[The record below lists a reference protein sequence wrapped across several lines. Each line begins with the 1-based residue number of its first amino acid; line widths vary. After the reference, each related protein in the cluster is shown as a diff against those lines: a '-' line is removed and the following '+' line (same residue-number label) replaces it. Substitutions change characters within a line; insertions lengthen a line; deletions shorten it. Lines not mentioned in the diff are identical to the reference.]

1 MFNSQL
7 ENSDT
12 GDRDVNNIATLP
24 SLNPSATK
32 NQRNIHSG
40 SFGSGSSS
48 CSSASSASSLSTGGV
63 TAYSSASTMRGH
75 RDKYSSS
82 GRALNTASNMNSVKK
97 RNSNAT
103 DYIPS
108 TNGHSD
114 TAGYISENGPAENAL
129 KCLKWP
135 FSKKHFWKMLP
146 AKNASQTI
154 FDNFWKAFFKM
165 VVMIILQFWSIL
177 SRPFTAPISHFS
189 RRCVV
194 TPNVARR
201 SAQRAGRVRRLPRL
215 RRAPA
220 DAEDFEALAGAA
232 YLHPPQG
239 PSVKKSSKKPRNKTP

>member
-1 MFNSQL
+1 MDSDAFLMKFQEMFNSQL

-114 TAGYISENGPAENAL
+114 TAGYISENGPA
-129 KCLKWP
+129 
-135 FSKKHFWKMLP
+135 
-146 AKNASQTI
+146 KNELGNDNCSIQTQSTEDYIQTI
-154 FDNFWKAFFKM
+154 FEA
-165 VVMIILQFWSIL
+165 SYE
-177 SRPFTAPISHFS
+177 H
-189 RRCVV
+189 
-194 TPNVARR
+194 R
-201 SAQRAGRVRRLPRL
+201 SG
-215 RRAPA
+215 
-220 DAEDFEALAGAA
+220 
-232 YLHPPQG
+232 
-239 PSVKKSSKKPRNKTP
+239 T

>member
-1 MFNSQL
+1 MEVEMFNSQL

-48 CSSASSASSLSTGGV
+48 CSSASSASSLSTGVV

-114 TAGYISENGPAENAL
+114 TAGYISENGPAENEL
-129 KCLKWP
+129 GNDNC
-135 FSKKHFWKMLP
+135 SI
-146 AKNASQTI
+146 QTQSTEDYI
-154 FDNFWKAFFKM
+154 QTTKGKL
-165 VVMIILQFWSIL
+165 VVGRNGNRTNL
-177 SRPFTAPISHFS
+177 
-189 RRCVV
+189 
-194 TPNVARR
+194 NRR
-201 SAQRAGRVRRLPRL
+201 SDNAQNDAVQYQRSISLRSKQNGSNSEQISNDLQSPNNYPHSPSPGSNSGRLY
-215 RRAPA
+215 
-220 DAEDFEALAGAA
+220 F
-232 YLHPPQG
+232 
-239 PSVKKSSKKPRNKTP
+239 S